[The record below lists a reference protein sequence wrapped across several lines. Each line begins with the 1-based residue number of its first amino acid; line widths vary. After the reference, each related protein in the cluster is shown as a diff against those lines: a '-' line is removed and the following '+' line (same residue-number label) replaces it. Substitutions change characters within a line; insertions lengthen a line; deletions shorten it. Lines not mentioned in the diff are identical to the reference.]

1 MEQGLAS
8 KFGLRFGAYASA
20 FTLLYGILGYLI
32 GVQMYTQWWLGVL
45 VWIVTIG
52 ILVAGVIQARK
63 QTTADN
69 GFSFK
74 TAFSTFIF
82 AALVSMV
89 VGVAFNILLF
99 HVIDPAFATE
109 VEEAIID
116 LSVGMMEK
124 FGAPQA
130 SIDEAVDQMLTES
143 QFSIK
148 NQLLGLPKGLI
159 FYAIVG
165 LIVAA
170 ATKRKPTFFNE

>member
-8 KFGLRFGAYASA
+8 KFGLKFGAYAGA
-20 FTLLYGILGYLI
+20 FTLLYGIAGYLI
-32 GVQMYTQWWLGVL
+32 GVEIYTKWWLGILIWV
-45 VWIVTIG
+45 VTIG
-52 ILVAGVIQARK
+52 ILVAGVLQARK
-63 QTTADN
+63 QTTLEN

-74 TAFSTFIF
+74 TAFSTFII
-82 AALVSMV
+82 ASLIAMI

-99 HVIDPAFATE
+99 HVIDPEFAVQ
-109 VEEAIID
+109 VEEAILD

-130 SIDEAVDQMLTES
+130 SIDEAVDQMLNDS

-170 ATKRKPTFFNE
+170 ATKRKPAFFNE